1 MTRLHDLPKPGDPA
15 VRREPDPRGRVSER
29 VREPSVDETGAP
41 PTPAEIALAPK
52 IGVLGVQGDVSEHAA
67 ALERAGARAVWV
79 RRPADL
85 EAVDGLVLPGGEST
99 TLRRLLDYEGL
110 LEAVHRRGEDGMP
123 MFGTCAGAILLATDV
138 VGAPAPHLSLVPM
151 TVSRNAYGRQRES
164 FAADLDVEGLE
175 GGPLHAVFIRA
186 PVIEE
191 VGDGVEALAR
201 EGGTIVLA
209 ETHRALIATFHPE
222 LTADDRL
229 HRLFVEKVRRAQGFT
244 GSPGAGRGS
253 RS

>member
-1 MTRLHDLPKPGDPA
+1 MTRLYDLPRPGDPA
-15 VRREPDPRGRVSER
+15 VRDPA
-29 VREPSVDETGAP
+29 GATASQ
-41 PTPAEIALAPK
+41 PTAGEIALAPT

-85 EAVDGLVLPGGEST
+85 EGVDGLVLPGGEST

-110 LEAVHRRGEDGMP
+110 LEAVRRRGAEGMP
-123 MFGTCAGAILLATDV
+123 MFGTCAGAILLATEV
-138 VGAPAPHLSLVPM
+138 IGAPAPHLSLVPM

-164 FAADLDVEGLE
+164 FAADLQVPALDET
-175 GGPLHAVFIRA
+175 PLHAVFIRA

-191 VGDGVEALAR
+191 VGEGVEVLAR
-201 EGGTIVLA
+201 VGEEIVLA
-209 ETHRALIATFHPE
+209 ETDRALVATFHPE

-229 HRLFVEKVRRAQGFT
+229 HRRFVAKVRA
-244 GSPGAGRGS
+244 GS
-253 RS
+253 RHFGGQTR